1 MRDRRSLVRPA
12 RPTQTAVVADETRIL
27 ILGQSNTRGV
37 QLSEPVAAW
46 PNLLATA
53 LPELTGS
60 PVSITVRPFFA
71 HVPGSQEYLERE
83 RTKRQIRATSSRE
96 LKVQLRPGYALVSG
110 ISRIE
115 TATATIETLFMSVW
129 EKGAGGWKISGYAS
143 TPKPGEKYPF

>member
-1 MRDRRSLVRPA
+1 MSAEQDLIAAEQARRAAITRA
-12 RPTQTAVVADETRIL
+12 DYDAVAAMIADTFHYAHISGFVETR
-27 ILGQSNTRGV
+27 
-37 QLSEPVAAW
+37 E
-46 PNLLATA
+46 
-53 LPELTGS
+53 
-60 PVSITVRPFFA
+60 
-71 HVPGSQEYLERE
+71 EYLERE
-83 RTKRQIRATSSRE
+83 RTRRQIRATSSRD